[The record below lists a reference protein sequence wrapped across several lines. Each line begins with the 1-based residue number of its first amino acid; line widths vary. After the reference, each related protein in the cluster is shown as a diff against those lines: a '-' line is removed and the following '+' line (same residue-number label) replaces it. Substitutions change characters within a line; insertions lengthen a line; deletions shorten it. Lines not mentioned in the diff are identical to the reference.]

1 MKERI
6 LICAYRDWADSI
18 YRNLEAAKSNFQF
31 DLVQSPDEFDVQVR
45 TVDYKLIFFVGWSW
59 IVDSDII
66 DNIQCVCLHP
76 SPLPKYRGGCP
87 IQHQIINGEKWS
99 TVTLF
104 LMDAELDHGPILWQ
118 EEFSLEGSL
127 WEVFTRISSLGLLG
141 IGQLIDTYEV
151 TKKLGGADQD
161 HSQATTFKRRKL
173 KDSEIK
179 PEDLNNYT
187 AEQLHN
193 KIRALDDPYP
203 NAYVTCKDGTRLY
216 IKQSQL

>member
-6 LICAYRDWADSI
+6 LICAYRDWAESI
-18 YRNLEAAKSNFQF
+18 YRSLEAAESNFQF
-31 DLVQSPDEFDVQVR
+31 DLVQTPDDFDVQVR
-45 TVDYKLIFFVGWSW
+45 VVDYKLIFFVGWSW
-59 IVDSDII
+59 IVDDDII
-66 DNIQCVCLHP
+66 NNIQCVCLHP

-87 IQHQIINGEKWS
+87 IQHQIIKGEKWS
-99 TVTLF
+99 AVTLF
-104 LMDAELDHGPILWQ
+104 LMDDKLDHGPILWQ
-118 EEFSLEGSL
+118 WTFSLEGSL
-127 WEVFTRISSLGLLG
+127 WEVFARISHLGILG

-151 TKKLGGADQD
+151 TKKLDGIDQD
-161 HSQATTFKRRKL
+161 HSQSTTFKRRKP

-187 AEQLHN
+187 AEELHN